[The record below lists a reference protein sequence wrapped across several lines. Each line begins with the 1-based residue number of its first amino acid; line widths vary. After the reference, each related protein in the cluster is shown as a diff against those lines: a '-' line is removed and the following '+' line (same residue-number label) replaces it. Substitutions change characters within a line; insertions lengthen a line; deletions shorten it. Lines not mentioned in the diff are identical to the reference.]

1 MEPKLELIPLS
12 AIDLQEKPDG
22 QRLKSLASGM
32 EKSQVLR
39 DPPIVARG
47 LRGKLIQLDGT
58 TRLMALKSL
67 GCTHTVAQVVDYN
80 DPSQVLI
87 KSWVHVSKVDKKKFL
102 KSLKSIKNIVTEEF
116 KLGLGLT
123 LTGHPLAVTSI
134 IFRDGRGLSIIGGYD
149 LFKRV
154 RLMQKVVDLYS
165 TLISR
170 DREISIESM
179 GELKEFFEK
188 HKEKN
193 VALFFPSFSA
203 QEIFSLMKK
212 GLRLPQGITR
222 HIVNGRLLRINYP
235 IPMLKKGLAT
245 SKKKAFFKDF
255 VEGLS
260 VRYYEESTWVV
271 D

>member
-1 MEPKLELIPLS
+1 MEPKLELISLDT
-12 AIDLQEKPDG
+12 IELQERPDRE
-22 QRLKSLASGM
+22 RLKILVAGM
-32 EKSQVLR
+32 DKSQVLR

-58 TRLMALKSL
+58 TRLMALKAL
-67 GCTHTVAQVVDYN
+67 GCTHAVVQVVDYN
-80 DPSQVLI
+80 DSSQVLI
-87 KSWVHVSKVDKKKFL
+87 KSWVHVSKVNRKKFL
-102 KSLKSIKNIVTEEF
+102 GHLKSIKNVLTEGF

-123 LTGHPLAVTSI
+123 LTGHPLAVASI
-134 IFRDGRGLSIIGGYD
+134 IFRDGKGLSIVGGYD

-154 RLMQKVVDLYS
+154 KLIQNVVDLYS
-165 TLISR
+165 ALISR

-179 GELKEFFEK
+179 GQLKEFFQK

-203 QEIFSLMKK
+203 QEIFALMKK
-212 GLRLPQGITR
+212 GVILPQGITR

-235 IPMLKKGLAT
+235 LEMLKAGLSLA
-245 SKKKAFFKDF
+245 KKKAFFKSF
-255 VEGLS
+255 VDKLT
-260 VRYYEESTWVV
+260 VRFYEESTWVV

>member
-1 MEPKLELIPLS
+1 MEPKLELIRLDS
-12 AIDLQEKPDG
+12 VELQEKPDKA
-22 QRLKSLASGM
+22 RLKALALGM
-32 EKSQVLR
+32 SESEVLR

-67 GCTHTVAQVVDYN
+67 GCTHAVVQTVDYN
-80 DPSQVLI
+80 DSSQVLI
-87 KSWVHVSKVDKKKFL
+87 KSWVHVSRVGKKKFL
-102 KSLKSIKNIVTEEF
+102 KGISSIPKIQTEEF

-134 IFRDGRGLSIIGGYD
+134 IFRDGRGLSVIGGDD

-154 RLMQKVVDLYS
+154 RLMQRVVDLYS

-170 DREISIESM
+170 DREVSIESM
-179 GELKEFFEK
+179 GQLKEFFQK

-193 VALFFPSFSA
+193 IALFFPSFSA
-203 QEIFSLMKK
+203 QEIFALMKR
-212 GLRLPQGITR
+212 GITLPQGITR

-235 IPMLKKGLAT
+235 LEMLKNGLGLA
-245 SKKKAFFKDF
+245 KKKAFFKEF
-255 VEGLS
+255 VEKLT
-260 VRYYEESTWVV
+260 VRFYEESTWVV

>member
-102 KSLKSIKNIVTEEF
+102 KSLKQ
-116 KLGLGLT
+116 LG
-123 LTGHPLAVTSI
+123 
-134 IFRDGRGLSIIGGYD
+134 
-149 LFKRV
+149 
-154 RLMQKVVDLYS
+154 
-165 TLISR
+165 
-170 DREISIESM
+170 
-179 GELKEFFEK
+179 
-188 HKEKN
+188 
-193 VALFFPSFSA
+193 
-203 QEIFSLMKK
+203 
-212 GLRLPQGITR
+212 TR
-222 HIVNGRLLRINYP
+222 RQDI
-235 IPMLKKGLAT
+235 
-245 SKKKAFFKDF
+245 
-255 VEGLS
+255 
-260 VRYYEESTWVV
+260 
-271 D
+271 